1 MAVTFVHVVLVLP
14 GQILSLFPHKKN
26 EWSAMSI
33 LIGFLVGFFGGL
45 VGVGGAVIMIPFMV
59 GIMKIGQHKAHGT
72 SLVALVFTGVS
83 GAITYALKGSV
94 DIMASLLMAVTAV
107 FAAR

>member
-1 MAVTFVHVVLVLP
+1 
-14 GQILSLFPHKKN
+14 
-26 EWSAMSI
+26 MSI
-33 LIGFLVGFFGGL
+33 LIGCLAGFFGGL

>member
-1 MAVTFVHVVLVLP
+1 MAVPFVHVVLVLP

-33 LIGFLVGFFGGL
+33 LIGFLAGFFGGL